1 MICQVLASSM
11 KLLPTRHLPYRKCSL
26 MIQKTEP
33 TWANV
38 NTDDPREM
46 AEFNEREDRKAGER
60 VKEAFQRLQS
70 LGIVNDNGELVD
82 DELPPNMRP
91 GAKRDFGG

>member
-1 MICQVLASSM
+1 
-11 KLLPTRHLPYRKCSL
+11 

-38 NTDDPREM
+38 NTDDPQEM
-46 AEFNEREDRKAGER
+46 AEFNEQEDRKAGER
-60 VKEAFQRLQS
+60 VKEAFQKLRS
-70 LGIVNDNGELVD
+70 LGIVNESGKLVD
-82 DELPPNMRP
+82 DELPSDMRP